1 MKTNRTRLFCAL
13 LSCLLLL
20 GLLPSGMLPVG
31 AAGDETQLAI
41 PGLDGG
47 YTTATLVDY
56 TTVGAV
62 DGGSAGFASYTQG
75 TGYTVTG
82 GGVIYTSA
90 GQNISA
96 WLGAAGIL
104 ISFDATESTGNQL
117 FYTRLLMSESAVR
130 VDNGNKGYV
139 QFLSSP
145 QANEGFSSL
154 CYVNTDGTWAE
165 QTVTQ
170 YNATL
175 TAGTKGYVYIP
186 MESYLY
192 YGASAMGVS
201 ADKKCVGFDEGMAM
215 LSNEQI
221 WKFGIHTGGSA
232 TGCVFEKAEFVYP
245 EQVVD
250 DSMPAVLP
258 DGAGVDKARLWVDW
272 DVAGVDNASVAD
284 GYCEV
289 TGKDQQAWTHYG
301 VDTTAWKGASGL
313 MFYID
318 ASGVTANVDFL
329 LELLTNTGRPT
340 GEGTVGN
347 AQLKTAP
354 TIWRSEGDGGPL
366 QVGET
371 SYAYYYNAG
380 SGEWNEFSVSY
391 PSYYLGAGVNY
402 SGWYYVPLD
411 SFWYHGGSGN
421 GYDIADTG
429 ILNFSD
435 FMGHFENQTL
445 WKISMKSNTPGM
457 RFGDVYFVYE
467 DPESADLE
475 CGTAP
480 LFGSMGI
487 NGNPEGSAAGTVSG
501 NAVTVTG
508 MANNN
513 GNSRVWLNGL
523 AQTDLSAASGL
534 RFWVDASKMGEDG
547 LLQLRIRLR
556 AGVGVDKVT
565 DVYAG
570 GKEGGYATLSG
581 GMPQYVCRADN
592 SVAYWYDEAGE
603 AHALR
608 VTDTVATDANGD
620 VFEALPAG
628 YAGYVYIPFD
638 SFWMSCGS
646 FGNLNC
652 NIPFADAMAKYPID
666 LITICST
673 VTGSEGEGVT
683 YSDFELVYADLAMEG
698 ASITLTNNLNLNVYA
713 SLPQGAEAPGMT
725 FMVGAKTVK
734 AEGELQEDGRYRF
747 TCTSLLPQTVVDTV
761 YATLSATVGGAT
773 VTQQVQYSIQEYCVN
788 MLAREDSSAEL
799 KTLLVDLLYYAEAAQ
814 RYAGYKTDS
823 PATAVLTDEQK
834 ALRSPDATGG
844 ISAESGLSGDAAEG
858 YGWLTAALRLE
869 NTLAVKLRFEAASTE
884 GLTAEVTIN
893 GRTVTF
899 TEFAEED
906 GSYLIYFNN
915 IGADEYDAEITAILR
930 QNGAQLG
937 QTLTYSVA
945 AYIGEAVKNAEASE
959 ELTELLRSVY
969 SYGISAKAYAAAQ

>member
-1 MKTNRTRLFCAL
+1 MKTNRTRLLCAL

-20 GLLPSGMLPVG
+20 GLLPAGMLAVG
-31 AAGDETQLAI
+31 AADET
-41 PGLDGG
+41 
-47 YTTATLVDY
+47 V
-56 TTVGAV
+56 V
-62 DGGSAGFASYTQG
+62 
-75 TGYTVTG
+75 
-82 GGVIYTSA
+82 
-90 GQNISA
+90 
-96 WLGAAGIL
+96 
-104 ISFDATESTGNQL
+104 
-117 FYTRLLMSESAVR
+117 
-130 VDNGNKGYV
+130 
-139 QFLSSP
+139 
-145 QANEGFSSL
+145 
-154 CYVNTDGTWAE
+154 
-165 QTVTQ
+165 
-170 YNATL
+170 
-175 TAGTKGYVYIP
+175 
-186 MESYLY
+186 
-192 YGASAMGVS
+192 
-201 ADKKCVGFDEGMAM
+201 DEGN
-215 LSNEQI
+215 L
-221 WKFGIHTGGSA
+221 
-232 TGCVFEKAEFVYP
+232 
-245 EQVVD
+245 
-250 DSMPAVLP
+250 PAVLP
-258 DGAGVDKARLWVDW
+258 DGAGVDKAKLWVDW

-329 LELLTNTGRPT
+329 LELLTNTGRPK

-371 SYAYYYNAG
+371 SYAYYYNAQ
-380 SGEWNEFSVSY
+380 SGGWNEFSVSY

-429 ILNFSD
+429 ILSFSE
-435 FMGHFENQTL
+435 FMEHFENQTL

-467 DPESADLE
+467 DPESTDLE

-487 NGNPEGSAAGTVSG
+487 NGSPEGSAAGTVSG

-508 MANNN
+508 MANNT
-513 GNSRVWLNGL
+513 GASRVWLNGL

-570 GKEGGYATLSG
+570 GKGGYATLSG

-592 SVAYWYDEAGE
+592 SVAYWYDENGE

-608 VTDTVATDANGD
+608 VADTVATDANGD

-906 GSYLIYFNN
+906 GSYLISFNN

-930 QNGAQLG
+930 QNGEQIG

>member
-104 ISFDATESTGNQL
+104 IAFDATESTGNQL

-258 DGAGVDKARLWVDW
+258 GGANVDKARLWVDW

-329 LELLTNTGRPT
+329 LELLTNTGRPK

-371 SYAYYYNAG
+371 SYAYYYNAQ
-380 SGEWNEFSVSY
+380 SGGWNEFSVSY

-411 SFWYHGGSGN
+411 SFWYYGGSGN

-429 ILNFSD
+429 ILSFSE
-435 FMGHFENQTL
+435 FMEHFENQTL

-487 NGNPEGSAAGTVSG
+487 NGSPEGSAAGTVSG

-570 GKEGGYATLSG
+570 GKGGYATLSG

-592 SVAYWYDEAGE
+592 SVAYWYDENGE

-608 VTDTVATDANGD
+608 VADTVATDANGD

-673 VTGSEGEGVT
+673 VKGSEGEGVT

-930 QNGAQLG
+930 QNGEQIG

-969 SYGISAKAYAAAQ
+969 SYGTSAKAYAAAQ

>member
-1 MKTNRTRLFCAL
+1 MKTNRTKLLCAL

-20 GLLPSGMLPVG
+20 GLLPAGMLAVG
-31 AAGDETQLAI
+31 AA
-41 PGLDGG
+41 
-47 YTTATLVDY
+47 
-56 TTVGAV
+56 
-62 DGGSAGFASYTQG
+62 
-75 TGYTVTG
+75 
-82 GGVIYTSA
+82 
-90 GQNISA
+90 
-96 WLGAAGIL
+96 
-104 ISFDATESTGNQL
+104 
-117 FYTRLLMSESAVR
+117 
-130 VDNGNKGYV
+130 
-139 QFLSSP
+139 
-145 QANEGFSSL
+145 
-154 CYVNTDGTWAE
+154 DGTE
-165 QTVTQ
+165 T
-170 YNATL
+170 
-175 TAGTKGYVYIP
+175 
-186 MESYLY
+186 
-192 YGASAMGVS
+192 
-201 ADKKCVGFDEGMAM
+201 
-215 LSNEQI
+215 
-221 WKFGIHTGGSA
+221 
-232 TGCVFEKAEFVYP
+232 
-245 EQVVD
+245 VVD
-250 DSMPAVLP
+250 ESNLPAVLP
-258 DGAGVDKARLWVDW
+258 DGAGVDKTKLWVDW
-272 DVAGVDNASVAD
+272 DVAGVENNNASVVD

-289 TGKDQQAWTHYG
+289 TGKDRQAWTKNG
-301 VDTTAWKGASGL
+301 VNTTAWKGASGL
-313 MFYID
+313 MFYVD

-329 LELLTNTGRPT
+329 LELLTTTGRPN
-340 GEGTVGN
+340 GAGTVGN

-354 TIWRSEGDGGPL
+354 TIWGSEESGGPL

-371 SYAYYYNAG
+371 SYAYYYNAQ

-411 SFWYHGGSGN
+411 SFWYYGGSGN
-421 GYDIADTG
+421 GYDIAETG
-429 ILNFSD
+429 ILSFSE
-435 FMGHFENQTL
+435 FMEHFENQTL

-467 DPESADLE
+467 DPEAADLE
-475 CGTAP
+475 SGAAP
-480 LFGSMGI
+480 LFANMGI
-487 NGNPEGSAAGTVSG
+487 NSAEGKASATVQD
-501 NAVTVTG
+501 NAVTITG
-508 MANNN
+508 MA
-513 GNSRVWLNGL
+513 GNAGYSRIWLNGL
-523 AQTDLSAASGL
+523 AQTNLSAASGL
-534 RFWVDASKMGEDG
+534 RFWVDTSKMGEDG
-547 LLQLRIRLR
+547 LLQLRIRMR
-556 AGVGVDKVT
+556 ADVAIGQVT

-570 GKEGGYATLSG
+570 GKGGYATLSGG

-603 AHALR
+603 AHVLR
-608 VTDTVATDANGD
+608 VTDTVATNAEGD

-628 YAGYVYIPFD
+628 YEGYVYIPFD

-646 FGNLNC
+646 YGNLNC

-666 LITICST
+666 LMTICST

-683 YSDFELVYADLAMEG
+683 YSNFELVYADLAMLG

-823 PATAVLTDEQK
+823 PATAVLTEEQK
-834 ALRSPDATGG
+834 ALRSPDATGS
-844 ISAESGLSGDAAEG
+844 ITAESALSGEAAEG

-884 GLTAEVTIN
+884 GLTAEVTVN

-899 TEFAEED
+899 TEFAEES
-906 GSYLIYFNN
+906 GSYVIYFNN
-915 IGADEYDAEITAILR
+915 IGADEYDSEITAILK
-930 QNGAQLG
+930 QNGEPIG

-945 AYIGEAVKNAEASE
+945 AYIGEAVQDTGASG
-959 ELTELLRSVY
+959 ELAELLRSVY
-969 SYGISAKAYAAAQ
+969 SYGMSAKAYAAAQ